1 MEVLERK
8 YSRTWEIKNYWK
20 ILKTLEVRWCT
31 VKKSASKNIFCRWKS
46 LKSHKGIPYTHR
58 WESGNDTFQNMPH
71 MFSGLENAFA
81 GPGWTWKHKK
91 WKDQTF
97 LHRNYIPKNFSTLTK
112 NIFLLDQKNFRK
124 KIQKILVR
132 KNFARKIEKKSKFQ
146 NVEISTFWNFDF
158 FRFCGQTFFGPKF
171 FGFFFRKIFWSN
183 KKIFFVRVEI
193 FFGI

>member
-58 WESGNDTFQNMPH
+58 FESGNDTFQNMPH
-71 MFSGLENAFA
+71 MFSGLENTFD

-97 LHRNYIPKNFSTLTK
+97 LHRIYIPKNFSTLTK
-112 NIFLLDQKNFRK
+112 KIFCSIKKNSD
-124 KIQKILVR
+124 KISGKFLSE
-132 KNFARKIEKKSKFQ
+132 NFLTAKSKKCQ
-146 NVEISTFWNFDF
+146 NVKMSEL
-158 FRFCGQTFFGPKF
+158 
-171 FGFFFRKIFWSN
+171 
-183 KKIFFVRVEI
+183 
-193 FFGI
+193 

>member
-58 WESGNDTFQNMPH
+58 WESGNDTFQNTPH

-112 NIFLLDQKNFRK
+112 NIFLLDQKK
-124 KIQKILVR
+124 S
-132 KNFARKIEKKSKFQ
+132 EKKSKKLWSENFLPAKSKKSQNFKMSKFQ
-146 NVEISTFWNFDF
+146 HFEILIFFDF
-158 FRFCGQTFFGPKF
+158 AG
-171 FGFFFRKIFWSN
+171 
-183 KKIFFVRVEI
+183 KKK
-193 FFGI
+193 

>member
-31 VKKSASKNIFCRWKS
+31 VKKSASKNMFCRWKS

-97 LHRNYIPKNFSTLTK
+97 LHRNYIPKIFSTLTK
-112 NIFLLDQKNFRK
+112 NIFLLDQKIFRK
-124 KIQKILVR
+124 IFQKFLVR

-146 NVEISTFWNFDF
+146 NVEISTFWIFVFFDF
-158 FRFCGQTFFGPKF
+158 AAKKNRTKKM
-171 FGFFFRKIFWSN
+171 FFFQKNFWSS
-183 KKIFFVRVEI
+183 KKIFFVRVEKN
-193 FFGI
+193 FGT